1 MALTDFILH
10 FFCSCKDIQ
19 LMLVSTNFIVD
30 ECLLMRLSYT
40 KRTKSGAESLMEFV
54 WSGVV

>member
-10 FFCSCKDIQ
+10 FLQCKDIQ
-19 LMLVSTNFIVD
+19 LMLVFTNFIVD

-40 KRTKSGAESLMEFV
+40 KRTKSGAESLMGFV
-54 WSGVV
+54 WSGVG